1 MTAVTDV
8 ALVTGGTGGIGRA
21 ICNRLAKEGYA
32 VLAGDISV
40 TTAEE
45 PSPAGPGA
53 IVEYP
58 MDVTS
63 QGSVDAAVA
72 AAGAMGRLRAVVNCA
87 GIVRDTPADRMP
99 EDQMEAMWQVNV
111 AGMGRVSRAALR
123 RLEEGSAIVNIGSIA
138 GSVGRF
144 PRISMYSGTKAGVEG
159 VTRVLACELASRGIR
174 VNCIAPGFI
183 RAPFSPD
190 WKDISGGEESLAR
203 HVPLGRLGEAEE
215 VAEVVEFLLSPRASY
230 MTGAVVFVDG
240 GVGAW

>member
-1 MTAVTDV
+1 MNGVTDI

-40 TTAEE
+40 VTSEE

-53 IVEYP
+53 ILDYP
-58 MDVTS
+58 MDVTA
-63 QGSVDAAVA
+63 QESVDAAVA
-72 AAGAMGRLRAVVNCA
+72 AASAMGRLRAVVNCA

-99 EDQMEAMWQVNV
+99 EDQMAAMWQVNV
-111 AGMGRVSRAALR
+111 AGMGRVSRTALPHMG
-123 RLEEGSAIVNIGSIA
+123 EGSAIVNIGSIA

-144 PRISMYSGTKAGVEG
+144 PRISMYSATKAGVEG
-159 VTRVLACELASRGIR
+159 FTRVLACELASRGIR

-215 VAEVVEFLLSPRASY
+215 VAEVVEFLLSSRASY